1 MAKSNKTTLIDV
13 IKHFISIIFGRIK
26 SIEGIVNICFGFI
39 ILLVAFLVLA
49 EPIANTVL
57 QIFQSIINMILILCD
72 KQTTIPIAESGN
84 VLITLLICLI
94 ILLLESIFCSLI
106 VNWAENKKRELNNT

>member
-26 SIEGIVNICFGFI
+26 STEGIVNICFGFI

-72 KQTTIPIAESGN
+72 KQTIPIAESGN
-84 VLITLLICLI
+84 VLLTLLICLI
-94 ILLLESIFCSLI
+94 ILLLESVFCSLI
-106 VNWAENKKRELNNT
+106 VNWAENKKRNFSQL

>member
-13 IKHFISIIFGRIK
+13 IKYFISIIFGRIK
-26 SIEGIVNICFGFI
+26 STEGIVNICFGFI

-49 EPIANTVL
+49 EPISNTIL
-57 QIFQSIINMILILCD
+57 QIIQSIINMILILSN
-72 KQTTIPIAESGN
+72 KHTIPIAESEN
-84 VLITLLICLI
+84 VLFILLICLT

-106 VNWAENKKRELNNT
+106 VNWTANKKREFKKD